1 MQDRFQVE
9 MSDTLQLV
17 GELPNVQAT
26 RNFSTNVRYASAYRS
41 SYIML
46 KLLGIAQPNVRYALA
61 CRSSYITLKLLETA
75 QPNVRYALACRSSYI
90 MLKLPESLNQMS
102 DML

>member
-1 MQDRFQVE
+1 
-9 MSDTLQLV
+9 
-17 GELPNVQAT
+17 
-26 RNFSTNVRYASAYRS
+26 
-41 SYIML
+41 ML